1 MLFYIAGKVH
11 DISSHSKKTCY
22 LVWTL
27 KSIGRNKTEPKSMI
41 LEQKSKFLILI
52 HLPLTLRQGDLQS
65 IMIKFASQCGF
76 EIVVPSG
83 VLILLCIQELNK

>member
-11 DISSHSKKTCY
+11 DISSHPKKTCY

-76 EIVVPSG
+76 EIVAPSG

>member
-41 LEQKSKFLILI
+41 LEQKSMFLILI
-52 HLPLTLRQGDLQS
+52 HLPLTFRQGDLQS

-76 EIVVPSG
+76 EIVAPSG

>member
-1 MLFYIAGKVH
+1 MVFYIAGKVH

-76 EIVVPSG
+76 EIVAPSG

>member
-1 MLFYIAGKVH
+1 MLFHIAGKVH

-41 LEQKSKFLILI
+41 LEQKSMLLILI

-83 VLILLCIQELNK
+83 VFILLCIQELNK

>member
-76 EIVVPSG
+76 EIVAPSG